1 MPLSESGAPDGL
13 PMQEGHRRADDVRHK
28 FGVIAER
35 PTVAGLTLGMG
46 LRDIGGEAG
55 LVDQRRRSPA
65 KPDGLGGVV
74 SILTGEEG
82 IFSKGGL
89 ICGGIGVA

>member
-1 MPLSESGAPDGL
+1 VEDSAQWRWSGA
-13 PMQEGHRRADDVRHK
+13 VR
-28 FGVIAER
+28 GAI
-35 PTVAGLTLGMG
+35 
-46 LRDIGGEAG
+46 RDIGGEAG

-74 SILTGEEG
+74 SILSGEEG
-82 IFSKGGL
+82 IFSGGGL